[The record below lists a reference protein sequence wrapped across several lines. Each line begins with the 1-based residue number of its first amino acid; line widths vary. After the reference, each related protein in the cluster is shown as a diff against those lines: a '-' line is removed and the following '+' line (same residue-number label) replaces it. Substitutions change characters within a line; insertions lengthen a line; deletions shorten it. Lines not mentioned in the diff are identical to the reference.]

1 METVVK
7 RRKKSKV
14 RTAPKPTIKNPAN
27 LLGKVRFFRWLKKS
41 MSGKSRAQSMD
52 LLDQWILRK
61 RPMSLFF

>member
-1 METVVK
+1 METAVK
-7 RRKKSKV
+7 KRGKSKI
-14 RTAPKPTIKNPAN
+14 RTTPKSAVKNSVNP
-27 LLGKVRFFRWLKKS
+27 LGKVRFFRWLKKS